1 MKTIVTL
8 LYGDKYNADD
18 VHRIYDAT
26 KQYHHTCIVD
36 EQNAKHLRP
45 EIKQILIEDPEG
57 HWEKIKMFKN
67 DWVGDC
73 LYLDLDVIIQ
83 GSLDRLFVHC
93 LQPTICFTYWK
104 DNSMTTTNRR
114 HNPDS
119 RYRGEGSENDP
130 WMQKWKG
137 MYNSSVMAWRD
148 NEARYIYNT
157 FAKQDQYYMTKYCGD
172 DRFLYHENILGS
184 VFPRGLIYSFLG
196 GVDVETDSAPRS
208 HQILPEY
215 PIVLLNGQDEVNHN
229 LRQKYNDALSLH
241 KMG

>member
-1 MKTIVTL
+1 
-8 LYGDKYNADD
+8 
-18 VHRIYDAT
+18 
-26 KQYHHTCIVD
+26 
-36 EQNAKHLRP
+36 
-45 EIKQILIEDPEG
+45 
-57 HWEKIKMFKN
+57 
-67 DWVGDC
+67 
-73 LYLDLDVIIQ
+73 
-83 GSLDRLFVHC
+83 
-93 LQPTICFTYWK
+93 
-104 DNSMTTTNRR
+104 
-114 HNPDS
+114 
-119 RYRGEGSENDP
+119 
-130 WMQKWKG
+130 

-148 NEARYIYNT
+148 NEARYIYDT

-196 GVDVETDSAPRS
+196 GVDVETDSSPRS